1 MAENIERK
9 AGMGRV
15 RMIKI
20 IKTEY
25 ASEFSPIVRT
35 EHIKDL
41 DFFDLTAFDL
51 TTADFA
57 DYFKEH
63 IGDFGNITSVHDDGS
78 YISVKYERQNSG
90 ILEIYPEPPPVAK
103 KPDKRPTKNLE
114 SLVALCN
121 KHGFRVDILQLDREG
136 VGLYWHGNILNLKD
150 SSMYLSWGVHK
161 TAYAA
166 LKNAILESPLKEF
179 LYADTKR

>member
-1 MAENIERK
+1 
-9 AGMGRV
+9 
-15 RMIKI
+15 MIKI

-35 EHIKDL
+35 EHRADL

-51 TTADFA
+51 TKADFA

-63 IGDFGNITSVHDDGS
+63 IGDFANVTSVHDDGR
-78 YISVKYERQNSG
+78 YISVKYERENQG
-90 ILEIYPEPPPVAK
+90 ILEIYPEPPPVPK

-121 KHGFRVDILQLDREG
+121 KHGFRVEILQLTREG
-136 VGLYWHGNILNLKD
+136 YGLYWHGNIMNPKD
-150 SSMYLSWGVHK
+150 ASMYLSMGVYQ

-166 LKNAILESPLKEF
+166 LKNAVLESPLKDF
-179 LYADTKR
+179 LYADSKR